1 MYSKE
6 DCRKYIEQLNNE
18 YRNKH
23 LQSGERDELIAEN
36 NIEKRDIKGYHGRE
50 ILELLQNADDAYQ
63 KSINL
68 GVKPSL
74 KLDVNITYINNILTI
89 SNTGTYFDKNGIKAI
104 IQGNNSDKK
113 GKYIGS
119 KGTGFRSI
127 LNWAKEIRIYSDNFK
142 LRFSYDFTNKLFE
155 DIKNE
160 PQIQK
165 QLKQE
170 NNLHIP
176 ILSYPE
182 FIEDDNNYLET
193 IIQVYIDDQKIKDD
207 PDHNVYSQLKNIDS
221 KILLFLP
228 NTNSININI
237 EGYCVK
243 YERDKINNINKKN
256 QNINNFSVSDITIK
270 KIVNSEIQQSEDY
283 ELFERCI
290 KDKFEEDDVKKDV
303 DLAIAIPKFSNKD
316 NLNLYTFFPLLETSS
331 PFNCI
336 MHATYELG
344 DQRNT
349 IVSNSNNKDIIKEQL
364 NFLFDIIENYYI
376 KNKIYDKALNI
387 ITPTNLG
394 NFSYN
399 FKFQPGFQNFNVE
412 DYYIEKLKSCKML
425 LTVNG
430 NLISFNDNP
439 LIIKNDFPNF
449 IKGDNFN
456 NLLEFSTYKQSEKL
470 LTLMNKSFQLS
481 EIKEKDLC
489 DKISQLSENSLNT
502 TERVVCFDWWE
513 QHYNDYLPKL
523 LIDQNNN
530 WITKNSECY
539 FLDGNFDNIKIP
551 NWIKIPSIDE
561 DYQNELFNVV
571 NKNPKYIEARN
582 NDKTTTQS
590 SRIISNYNIYK
601 SVNFRYRD
609 KNSIVTALNSSVDS
623 FDKAVDFVKWLWITF
638 KDAENWTPPNIQ
650 DVNYNFPTAEGQVKN
665 SKQIYLGEEYNN
677 KLSKILFDNNYYK
690 GFPSAEVFN
699 IEENKVSHFKKFISK
714 FGVMTFPKI
723 AVYAVNIDEKFSNKL
738 KTIFSIFK
746 AKEIIFQTKYIKNF
760 NEIIKRLSTQEI
772 IQWIHDDRELFNFLQ
787 QKTLSPSE
795 FKLSYTNRLNN
806 TYNAYIHNNIENY
819 LLYYLNTNKWI
830 TINNNSYAPEEVIF
844 ELNTKSN
851 QKFSEFVPIISN
863 EYINNLSNEINIS
876 KENIIEIFDLFKFC
890 KNVTDLSSDKFY
902 EIMLQIPNCKK
913 ELSIAMSEQIYRTI
927 ERKDFSKTYENSVN
941 KNKFFEQGKLLTQKN
956 EFVLASEIYLP
967 STLIVQKNKVNIL
980 KKGSRTNNDKFVTIF
995 GCKTYKKEYTIENNS
1010 IVKSNI
1016 DSIFQE
1022 DWAEFKKYAKPY
1034 NDVNQNIRDHLDNL
1048 SITIVNKI
1056 ATKSESVI
1064 EETQESYI
1072 EIRESLTKWYIT
1084 LFEDEYNKNEISTC
1098 IENILTNIANT
1109 PGFDAGKFG
1118 ELFRANIEGKKFLL
1132 KKDFY
1137 DYKFVDDDNVSNYL
1151 EEDFKNA
1158 INKIDPDYII
1168 NKTIDFN
1175 NINSFDSIK
1184 NILEILQDLKISDI
1198 NILYNGGFN
1207 HKLDLK
1213 KYYQQEIDYIV
1224 GQCDIEYKNYLFT
1237 KAMNDISLQSNFLNN
1252 WYKFKNYKIPF
1263 DIENIIDIKKYLY
1276 NTFGN
1281 WKEFS
1286 LSDANKNYQTNYK
1299 TLNPQNLFSEDISN
1313 NDKIKQYIYFNNKTE
1328 FKNWLQDKLNNQKEE
1343 NEKNNNINKFANVIP
1358 IKKEIIYSQNTKQ
1371 PKNANNVIKKD
1382 RSFSSKK
1389 ENQKRKNQKILGN
1402 NGELLIYNYLCKEYG
1417 KENVT
1422 PISEAFV
1429 TLGILSSGLE
1439 KSGDC
1444 DIAYFDKNLNKRFF
1458 VEVKAGDS
1466 NSFYITPEELD
1477 FAKKHSTNY
1486 KLCIVYNLGNETPD
1500 FIELPLEF
1508 WNNKEFKQEPIIE
1521 NIFITF

>member
-1 MYSKE
+1 M
-6 DCRKYIEQLNNE
+6 
-18 YRNKH
+18 
-23 LQSGERDELIAEN
+23 
-36 NIEKRDIKGYHGRE
+36 
-50 ILELLQNADDAYQ
+50 
-63 KSINL
+63 
-68 GVKPSL
+68 
-74 KLDVNITYINNILTI
+74 
-89 SNTGTYFDKNGIKAI
+89 
-104 IQGNNSDKK
+104 
-113 GKYIGS
+113 
-119 KGTGFRSI
+119 
-127 LNWAKEIRIYSDNFK
+127 
-142 LRFSYDFTNKLFE
+142 
-155 DIKNE
+155 
-160 PQIQK
+160 
-165 QLKQE
+165 
-170 NNLHIP
+170 
-176 ILSYPE
+176 
-182 FIEDDNNYLET
+182 
-193 IIQVYIDDQKIKDD
+193 
-207 PDHNVYSQLKNIDS
+207 
-221 KILLFLP
+221 
-228 NTNSININI
+228 
-237 EGYCVK
+237 
-243 YERDKINNINKKN
+243 
-256 QNINNFSVSDITIK
+256 
-270 KIVNSEIQQSEDY
+270 
-283 ELFERCI
+283 
-290 KDKFEEDDVKKDV
+290 
-303 DLAIAIPKFSNKD
+303 
-316 NLNLYTFFPLLETSS
+316 
-331 PFNCI
+331 
-336 MHATYELG
+336 
-344 DQRNT
+344 
-349 IVSNSNNKDIIKEQL
+349 
-364 NFLFDIIENYYI
+364 
-376 KNKIYDKALNI
+376 
-387 ITPTNLG
+387 
-394 NFSYN
+394 
-399 FKFQPGFQNFNVE
+399 
-412 DYYIEKLKSCKML
+412 
-425 LTVNG
+425 
-430 NLISFNDNP
+430 
-439 LIIKNDFPNF
+439 
-449 IKGDNFN
+449 
-456 NLLEFSTYKQSEKL
+456 
-470 LTLMNKSFQLS
+470 
-481 EIKEKDLC
+481 
-489 DKISQLSENSLNT
+489 
-502 TERVVCFDWWE
+502 
-513 QHYNDYLPKL
+513 PKL

-738 KTIFSIFK
+738 KTIFSIFN

-830 TINNNSYAPEEVIF
+830 TINNNSYAPEEVVF

-927 ERKDFSKTYENSVN
+927 ERKDFSKIYENSVN

-1016 DSIFQE
+1016 NSIFQE

-1137 DYKFVDDDNVSNYL
+1137 DYRFVDDDNVSNYL

-1252 WYKFKNYKIPF
+1252 WYKFKNYEIPF

-1313 NDKIKQYIYFNNKTE
+1313 NDKIKQYIY
-1328 FKNWLQDKLNNQKEE
+1328 
-1343 NEKNNNINKFANVIP
+1343 
-1358 IKKEIIYSQNTKQ
+1358 
-1371 PKNANNVIKKD
+1371 
-1382 RSFSSKK
+1382 
-1389 ENQKRKNQKILGN
+1389 
-1402 NGELLIYNYLCKEYG
+1402 EL
-1417 KENVT
+1417 V
-1422 PISEAFV
+1422 
-1429 TLGILSSGLE
+1429 
-1439 KSGDC
+1439 
-1444 DIAYFDKNLNKRFF
+1444 
-1458 VEVKAGDS
+1458 AG
-1466 NSFYITPEELD
+1466 
-1477 FAKKHSTNY
+1477 
-1486 KLCIVYNLGNETPD
+1486 
-1500 FIELPLEF
+1500 
-1508 WNNKEFKQEPIIE
+1508 
-1521 NIFITF
+1521 